1 MLLTNNLEKT
11 MERKNKGLIC
21 FMIAVLAVFSALGA
35 RAQEVDLGEL
45 ELGKEYELTIYKP
58 CKATF
63 TAPETGTIVA
73 SCTRSYWPEPYLD
86 PEYTKPVPYTHSYTS
101 NGSIWEF
108 KVEAGVKYYFYHDF
122 LFDGGIFSIDYA
134 ATELKRRSVSPAENS
149 VVDISGIGQVS
160 LEYNMNVSASDVTL
174 STGGNF
180 LATGIAYVSGRYVS
194 IQLKGE
200 NSEELNLLGLL
211 MKGIIKPGDP
221 VELSFS
227 VRSAN
232 NPELVLEE
240 KLLYVCPEKQTQAE
254 SVQVVDE
261 FLSYWFTG
269 DENGI
274 IRMTFDAP
282 LLQGVEGQAGPVAT
296 LQYGNPESEIAGDC
310 YTTQIPAVVEGNTL
324 VVDFTGVRR
333 RPSDMIATDTIYNTM
348 LVKISNVKDADGRYV
363 YTGGDGSLGSFSYEI
378 PYKVI
383 DAEAVY
389 EFTPASGTDI
399 KASTGDIELWIQ
411 NYSSFRFDG
420 VTYSYKNE
428 GGEDVSTTKPLAE
441 LNPEVDEYGDVIIM
455 IPVDSDLRSKDNL
468 KISLANLMFADGV
481 EREIS
486 AIYNVSKEDVGIEG
500 VAVSTVVKVEHFT
513 LDGKSVVTPLPG
525 IGIVRTT
532 YSDGT
537 VVTRK
542 SVK

>member
-1 MLLTNNLEKT
+1 MKSIGSIFFKVFFLLTF
-11 MERKNKGLIC
+11 IC
-21 FMIAVLAVFSALGA
+21 TAVDLH
-35 RAQEVDLGEL
+35 AQEIDLGEL

-86 PEYTKPVPYTHSYTS
+86 PEYTKPVRYTHSYTS

-122 LFDGGIFSIDYA
+122 LFDGGIFSIDYV
-134 ATELKRRSVSPAENS
+134 ATELKRKSVSPAENT
-149 VVDISGIGQVS
+149 VIDISGIGQVS

-174 STGGNF
+174 SSGGNV
-180 LATGIAYVSGRYVS
+180 LATGVAYVSGRYVS

-200 NSEELNLLGLL
+200 NSEELNLVGLL
-211 MKGIIKPGDP
+211 MKGAIKPGDP
-221 VELSFS
+221 VELSFTVTS
-227 VRSAN
+227 TN

-240 KLLYVCPEKQTQAE
+240 KLLYVCPENQAQLE
-254 SVQVVDE
+254 SVQQVSE
-261 FLSYWFTG
+261 FLSYWFAG

-282 LLQGVEGQAGPVAT
+282 LLQATEGQTGPVAT
-296 LQYGNPESEIAGDC
+296 LQYGNPESEISGDC
-310 YTTQIPAVVEGNTL
+310 YTEQIPALVDGNTL

-333 RPSDMIATDTIYNTM
+333 RPNDMIVTDTIYRTM
-348 LVKISNVKDADGRYV
+348 LVKIANIKDTDGRYV

-411 NYSSFRFDG
+411 NHSSFRFDG

-428 GGEDVSTTKPLAE
+428 GGEEVSTTKPLAE

-468 KISLANLMFADGV
+468 KISLANLIFADGV

-486 AIYNVSKEDVGIEG
+486 AVYNLPKEDVGISATHSDSASAHRFS
-500 VAVSTVVKVEHFT
+500 V
-513 LDGKSVVTPLPG
+513 DGTSLTAPRKG
-525 IGIVRTT
+525 INILH

-537 VVTRK
+537 VQKVL
-542 SVK
+542 VK

>member
-1 MLLTNNLEKT
+1 

-160 LEYNMNVSASDVTL
+160 LEYNMNVSVSDVTL
-174 STGGNF
+174 STGGNV
-180 LATGIAYVSGRYVS
+180 LATGVAYVSGRYVS

-211 MKGIIKPGDP
+211 MNGTIKPGDP
-221 VELSFS
+221 VELSFT
-227 VRSAN
+227 VRSTN
-232 NPELVLEE
+232 NPDLVLEE

-254 SVQVVDE
+254 SMQVVDE
-261 FLSYWFTG
+261 FLSYWFAG
-269 DENGI
+269 DESGI

-333 RPSDMIATDTIYNTM
+333 RPSDMIVTDTIYSTM

-411 NYSSFRFDG
+411 SYSSFRFDG

-428 GGEDVSTTKPLAE
+428 GGEEVSATKPLAE

-486 AIYNVSKEDVGIEG
+486 AIYNVSKEDVGINE
-500 VAVSTVVKVEHFT
+500 VETSTTVKVEYFT